1 MSDSSSD
8 KAPAPPVPGVEI
20 ASRIYVELIGRSYL
34 RVENAAVIKPDPFEL
49 AKLSFKLAA
58 AFLTAEAEIK
68 AESGPKNVGYDV
80 NTLDLS
86 KL

>member
-1 MSDSSSD
+1 MSGPTAD
-8 KAPAPPVPGVEI
+8 KSLAPPVPGLDI
-20 ASRIYVELIGRSYL
+20 ATRIYVELIGRSYL
-34 RVENAAVIKPDPFEL
+34 RVENAAVIKPEPLEL

-58 AFLTAEAEIK
+58 KFLEAEAEIK

-80 NTLDLS
+80 NTLDLT